1 MGGTRVE
8 NNQACIIGINL
19 EKRNYEKD
27 ENSLE
32 ELSLLAE
39 TAGYNPFIKLLQ
51 RRNRVD
57 PTYYIGYGK
66 AKEIRQIVAE
76 NNIDTVLFDFEP
88 SPVQIR
94 NLERLIKCRII
105 SRTELILNIFE
116 KRARTKEAKLQVE
129 LATLMYALPRLRHMW
144 PHLHRTGGGIGTRGP
159 GEKQLEMDR
168 RRITKRINSIK
179 KQLLSVET
187 HRMVIRNH
195 RKGKNKVSL
204 VGYTN
209 AGKSSLLNRLSHS
222 ELFTENRLF
231 ATLDPATKQVWLGDG
246 ITALVTDTVGFIKR
260 LPHSLIASFRATL
273 EEVKDSDILMH
284 VVDISSRDALDQ
296 IEAVQD
302 VLKEISADELPVLYV
317 FNKIDLLPR
326 RDIKASILHRYEN
339 SVLVSAKTGEGIDE
353 LKKKLRYFFAGKNG
367 KIDRVGTKNIKYGQ
381 KQVFESEIAI

>member
-1 MGGTRVE
+1 MGEAKVE
-8 NNQACIIGINL
+8 RNQACIIGLNL
-19 EKRNYEKD
+19 ERKNFERD

-32 ELSLLAE
+32 ELSLLAK
-39 TAGYNPFIKLLQ
+39 TAGFTPYIKLLQ
-51 RRNRVD
+51 RRSKID

-76 NNIDTVLFDFEP
+76 NGIDTVLFDFEP

-94 NLERLIKCRII
+94 NLERLIKCRIV

-159 GEKQLEMDR
+159 GEKQLEMDK
-168 RRITKRINSIK
+168 RRIAKRISSIK
-179 KQLLSVET
+179 KQLLSVQN

-195 RKGKNKVSL
+195 RRDKNRVSL

-231 ATLDPATKQVWLGDG
+231 ATLDPATRQVWLGDG
-246 ITALVTDTVGFIKR
+246 VKALVTDTVGFIKR
-260 LPHSLIASFRATL
+260 LPHSLIASFRSTL

-284 VVDISSRDALDQ
+284 VVDISSRDVLEQ
-296 IEAVQD
+296 IEAVEE
-302 VLKEISADELPVLYV
+302 VLREIAADELPVLYV
-317 FNKIDLLPR
+317 FNKIDLLKDR
-326 RDIKASILHRYEN
+326 NTRASVINRYEN

-353 LKKKLRYFFAGKNG
+353 LKNKLKDFFITNKKDLYEHYLK
-367 KIDRVGTKNIKYGQ
+367 KEVYI
-381 KQVFESEIAI
+381 